1 MRGFLSLFKN
11 KYFVTLSIF
20 LGYTLFLDD
29 YNIFTII
36 SQRNKLVNLE
46 TQRDEMRQKLND
58 TKNTYLKLNKLNYL
72 ESYARSEKFF
82 KKDNEEIFVI
92 SYE

>member
-1 MRGFLSLFKN
+1 
-11 KYFVTLSIF
+11 
-20 LGYTLFLDD
+20 
-29 YNIFTII
+29 
-36 SQRNKLVNLE
+36 
-46 TQRDEMRQKLND
+46 MRQKLND

>member
-1 MRGFLSLFKN
+1 M
-11 KYFVTLSIF
+11 
-20 LGYTLFLDD
+20 
-29 YNIFTII
+29 

-58 TKNTYLKLNKLNYL
+58 TKNTFLKLNKLNYL

>member
-46 TQRDEMRQKLND
+46 SQRDEMRQKLND
-58 TKNTYLKLNKLNYL
+58 TKNTFLKLNKLNYL

>member
-58 TKNTYLKLNKLNYL
+58 TKNTFLKLNKLNYL